1 MPLED
6 HKQAVKDGLI
16 SQKQYDKLPPH
27 LLTAIVKSKKKN
39 TKKGDARKGAVAG
52 SRLAFDD
59 TKQEKRKNKKKK

>member
-1 MPLED
+1 MPHED

-39 TKKGDARKGAVAG
+39 MKVPKGSHKMSDGTVMK
-52 SRLAFDD
+52 DKD
-59 TKQEKRKNKKKK
+59 MKKKKKK